1 MKGFVKYTD
10 GGVLFAPTFVMAK
23 NYKLFAEKHKEYTYP
38 IDGWS
43 WDDNFEYPDI
53 DMLINSEAAITEEL
67 NSLLL

>member
-10 GGVLFAPTFVMAK
+10 SGVLFAPNFVMAK
-23 NYKLFAEKHKEYTYP
+23 NYKLFAEKHDEYTYP

-53 DMLINSEAAITEEL
+53 DMLINSEEDIINEL
-67 NSLLL
+67 NSLML

>member
-10 GGVLFAPTFVMAK
+10 SGVLFAPNFVMAK
-23 NYKLFAEKHKEYTYP
+23 NYQLIAEKHDEYTYP

-53 DMLINSEAAITEEL
+53 DMLINSEIAITEEL

>member
-10 GGVLFAPTFVMAK
+10 GRVLFAPNFVMAK
-23 NYKLFAEKHKEYTYP
+23 NYELFAEKHKEYTYP
-38 IDGWS
+38 VDGWS

-53 DMLINSEAAITEEL
+53 DMLINSEEDIINEL